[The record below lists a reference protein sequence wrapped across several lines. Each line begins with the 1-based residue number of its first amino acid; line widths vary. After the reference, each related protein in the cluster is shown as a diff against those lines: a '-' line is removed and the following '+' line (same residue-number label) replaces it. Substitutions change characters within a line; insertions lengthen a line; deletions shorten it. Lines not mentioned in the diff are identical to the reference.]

1 MNEIDNKVKSNFG
14 KTDKIAK
21 DLKDLAKISRSQD
34 NITVMSV
41 HISSSHLEVSEIGI
55 WEK

>member
-55 WEK
+55 